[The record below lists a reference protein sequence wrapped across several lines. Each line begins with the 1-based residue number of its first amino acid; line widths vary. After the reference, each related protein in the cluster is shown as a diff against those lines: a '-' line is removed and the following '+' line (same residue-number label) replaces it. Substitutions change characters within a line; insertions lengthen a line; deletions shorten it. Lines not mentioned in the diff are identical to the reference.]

1 MIEESWL
8 LVLPM
13 VKADLYKDLP
23 TSDELP
29 CSDDTPADNEDQNF
43 LPNYLLFLLQLIWQD
58 RQERQARLAASPQLR
73 QMGLT
78 PEQIA
83 TALNLPLDEVESYGK
98 G

>member
-1 MIEESWL
+1 
-8 LVLPM
+8 
-13 VKADLYKDLP
+13 
-23 TSDELP
+23 
-29 CSDDTPADNEDQNF
+29 

-58 RQERQARLAASPQLR
+58 RQERQARLAAIPQLR